1 MRLWLSII
9 AICFAGPALAGQA
22 GVMTLGVGQRSCGQ
36 FIAAVG
42 QAPLGATVQRKSQ
55 DGGRFYAELI
65 RYHEWIMGFVTGYNS
80 AYEEE
85 HRYPDQGRHISPGS
99 LDAEVVQRPPN
110 EDVRRGRPGLPR
122 RERPQEIESARSA
135 RYAHPVWYDGLGLT
149 EGMTMSESSAETA
162 RLMNVVEAIV
172 AELERQGVAQTLDD
186 LSFDLMAMA
195 RPSSA
200 RPMAT
205 SSPFS
210 RTRGGRNDNVHC
222 THRL

>member
-80 AYEEE
+80 AYEENTDTQI
-85 HRYPDQGRHISPGS
+85 RDDISA
-99 LDAEVVQRPPN
+99 LDLWMRKWCN
-110 EDVRRGRPGLPR
+110 D
-122 RERPQEIESARSA
+122 
-135 RYAHPVWYDGLGLT
+135 HPTKMFV
-149 EGMTMSESSAETA
+149 EG
-162 RLMNVVEAIV
+162 
-172 AELERQGVAQTLDD
+172 AQAFRDEN
-186 LSFDLMAMA
+186 APK
-195 RPSSA
+195 R
-200 RPMAT
+200 
-205 SSPFS
+205 
-210 RTRGGRNDNVHC
+210 
-222 THRL
+222 

>member
-9 AICFAGPALAGQA
+9 AICFASPALAGQA

-55 DGGRFYAELI
+55 DGCTFYAELI
-65 RYHEWIMGFVTGYNS
+65 LPRMDHGLRDRLQPGLRG
-80 AYEEE
+80 E

-110 EDVRRGRPGLPR
+110 EDVRRGRPVRPR

-135 RYAHPVWYDGLGLT
+135 RHARPVWYDGLGLT
-149 EGMTMSESSAETA
+149 EDMTMSESSAETA

-172 AELERQGVAQTLDD
+172 AELERQGVAQRSTIWA
-186 LSFDLMAMA
+186 S
-195 RPSSA
+195 
-200 RPMAT
+200 T
-205 SSPFS
+205 
-210 RTRGGRNDNVHC
+210 
-222 THRL
+222 